1 MILRLGMNQ
10 KKLGGKE
17 MFEEL
22 IAKQHNEIKRLLGSC
37 KKIYTAWKIY
47 PVTLWIALKIGHLN
61 GVLAMHLK
69 FEDDYLYPCLLQS
82 QAKEAKAVANNVVDE
97 MGELANEFDAYQ
109 KKYLLNPSA
118 IRQNTEAFRQDSLQI
133 IERILKRIEAE
144 EKDVYSLATG
154 TYCFRPEAYKK

>member
-1 MILRLGMNQ
+1 MNQ

-22 IAKQHNEIKRLLGSC
+22 IAKQHNEIKKTLRELQED
-37 KKIYTAWKIY
+37 IYSVEDLSRNA
-47 PVTLWIALKIGHLN
+47 LWIALKIGHLN